1 MFICNNVECK
11 SLIIWRKEIVF
22 PIDLD
27 TLRADKVGLPIV
39 CLGAGYDGLVK
50 VHRGKALEN

>member
-39 CLGAGYDGLVK
+39 SLGAGYDGLVK
-50 VHRGKALEN
+50 VHRGEALEN